1 MEYLVS
7 QSVTSDKVSLFS
19 IKKKKHEK
27 LNNDI
32 LIFKFMIEDLNIK
45 PINVNCTALGIYA
58 PFFLLKLLVYHEINF

>member
-19 IKKKKHEK
+19 IKKNHEK

-45 PINVNCTALGIYA
+45 SININCTALGIYA
-58 PFFLLKLLVYHEINF
+58 LFSVEIIGLS